1 MISPITGKDGLY
13 FDPLTTFP
21 FFIRL

>member
-21 FFIRL
+21 FFY